1 VKILPIQEQIERI
14 LPILSRSP
22 LFHGLEDGHLREA
35 ARHAELIEFEEEEA
49 LARQGDPSEAFYLLL
64 KGSVS
69 ILREEESNLE
79 LARLSPPD
87 AVGEMGVL
95 LGSARS
101 ASVIALGRV
110 QVLCFKA
117 RQFHQMMLR
126 LPYFSLV
133 LARTLATRLQEA
145 SQRIPLP
152 ELGDSA
158 TDPPP
163 QEILNL
169 LPAWFQARHRVVP
182 LDKRDGSLVLGCLED
197 PSPRLLASVRQ
208 QIPDLE
214 LLPRRLSSALYEEI
228 MSVQAGSEVLDPT
241 GSPALDA
248 LLKRAIVEGASELHL
263 MTGMQPRWR
272 LDRGLQVLKDLR
284 RLGPND
290 LFKVLGPILPEEALE
305 NFPGVD
311 LEFNHTLPEGIRF
324 RIQLFNTRRGPVALL
339 RKIPPRIPDPLTLGL
354 PEEFLRLSER
364 EHGLI
369 LVSGPAGSGRST
381 TLASL
386 IEHINQRRQG
396 HILSL
401 EDPVEFLHESQKSL
415 ISQRELGSD
424 IQDLKEGLR
433 SALRLK
439 PDVLVISELSAEI
452 LPMILE
458 AASDR
463 LILVALR
470 ARSVASALERLLSWI
485 PQAERNFRLRCLSE
499 VFLGLLNQ
507 LLLRRN
513 QGGRLAAFE
522 LLLGSSSVQ
531 KLLQENKLSQI
542 PHLMSSQRIEGHR
555 VMRDE
560 LTRLT
565 RNGLIDPQELRR
577 SVGVQQQLKI
587 PPLPKMSAKP

>member
-1 VKILPIQEQIERI
+1 
-14 LPILSRSP
+14 
-22 LFHGLEDGHLREA
+22 
-35 ARHAELIEFEEEEA
+35 
-49 LARQGDPSEAFYLLL
+49 
-64 KGSVS
+64 
-69 ILREEESNLE
+69 
-79 LARLSPPD
+79 
-87 AVGEMGVL
+87 M
-95 LGSARS
+95 
-101 ASVIALGRV
+101 
-110 QVLCFKA
+110 
-117 RQFHQMMLR
+117 
-126 LPYFSLV
+126 
-133 LARTLATRLQEA
+133 
-145 SQRIPLP
+145 
-152 ELGDSA
+152 
-158 TDPPP
+158 
-163 QEILNL
+163 
-169 LPAWFQARHRVVP
+169 
-182 LDKRDGSLVLGCLED
+182 
-197 PSPRLLASVRQ
+197 
-208 QIPDLE
+208 
-214 LLPRRLSSALYEEI
+214 
-228 MSVQAGSEVLDPT
+228 
-241 GSPALDA
+241 
-248 LLKRAIVEGASELHL
+248 
-263 MTGMQPRWR
+263 
-272 LDRGLQVLKDLR
+272 
-284 RLGPND
+284 
-290 LFKVLGPILPEEALE
+290 
-305 NFPGVD
+305 
-311 LEFNHTLPEGIRF
+311 
-324 RIQLFNTRRGPVALL
+324 
-339 RKIPPRIPDPLTLGL
+339 GL

-439 PDVLVISELSAEI
+439 PDVLVSSELSAEI

-587 PPLPKMSAKP
+587 PPLPKMSAKPCAKFRVERYTTGIL